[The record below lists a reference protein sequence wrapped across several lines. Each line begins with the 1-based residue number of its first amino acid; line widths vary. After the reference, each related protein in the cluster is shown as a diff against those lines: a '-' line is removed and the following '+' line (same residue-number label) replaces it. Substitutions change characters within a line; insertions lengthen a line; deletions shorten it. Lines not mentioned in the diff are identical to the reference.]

1 MLDDD
6 DDDNFGDFN
15 FGSNH
20 PDPINNRTSS
30 TTIDDDDW
38 GDFVDHSSQIGDHFD
53 LSRPQPSPNSN
64 LSDTS
69 PAIQWAKPQ
78 GAIPL
83 SIFGEEEEKE
93 EMGSDVVGSSV
104 GFGEIS
110 FVGKESGSAK
120 KGGSLGVGVGI
131 DDLISNLYGP
141 NHQIK
146 AGSPLKS
153 SMAFDPLNFN
163 NSLDLKSIDSNFNV
177 NGVHS
182 YGSQTNFDGDALNFE
197 ANGVMSNG
205 FQSELKNVGESIE
218 EDDEEVDDFDGWEF
232 KAAESVTPTGDYQ
245 NSKVD
250 RSIQEGFD
258 GVGKAFESTINGHN
272 HGDSVVQSNGAVN
285 NIDER
290 DFGFSLDAIP
300 VAQNGVLP
308 NSHNKNGQNDLDNGL
323 NPSPIERDV
332 NDVGHVWDF
341 KDTFSDAPD
350 YKLEESESAIFTPNG
365 VEVLVLNGSVDVSL
379 FASDGISHKSGEQQ
393 NFDSSFNLNWGK
405 EDGKSFNGNQG
416 DNFHAT
422 GKDLNTSLVNEN
434 DDFNENIWDFKSA
447 LSDSGS
453 NNKVERVEFATGF
466 EAPAF
471 GFSNG
476 IQKNSELL
484 SSHHKALPLSIFGD
498 EELETTDDFSM
509 NQDASTFVSVTREG
523 LDNKNPGPT
532 VSINDLI
539 SSLYSQAENNG
550 SIKSSPEENE
560 NGIISS
566 PRMSHSDFGND
577 DDDDSWEFKDASPD
591 VNILD
596 QTYATTLGDVPRR
609 SSTKLK
615 FDCYV
620 DFYHKLNLVLNH
632 VVHGLLEN
640 LKKAQSNACLSGEEA
655 EVRTI
660 CEEIQIFSA
669 ELSQENIAADS
680 FSSDIFLPENNTFSE
695 LLEMLRDPRFQILDE
710 EFQLSERL
718 LLAENDLRS
727 AVELLKHVVS
737 TLKILKLGSVEEQS
751 NYVSIWNEIIFICF
765 QELKHGALI
774 WKESIQRNVGS
785 YILSEP
791 QGKQY
796 ICALGEIY
804 RVAQVLRASFVLYK
818 PWVLLGQV
826 DPSGLISL
834 VNECSN
840 IWLSS
845 GLVGALCKIDGPI
858 DCKALLDSINAI
870 DNLDEWGL
878 RKHVLFRQQPICNLS
893 LLSAESIPGMDLV
906 VWNGENYFLK
916 LANLW
921 ANLIGRDPP
930 IIQHSSNR

>member
-1 MLDDD
+1 MVDDD
-6 DDDNFGDFN
+6 DDDNFGHFN
-15 FGSNH
+15 FVANH

-38 GDFVDHSSQIGDHFD
+38 GDFVDHSSQIGDPFD

-93 EMGSDVVGSSV
+93 EMGSGVVGSSV

-146 AGSPLKS
+146 AASSLKS
-153 SMAFDPLNFN
+153 NMEFDPLNFN
-163 NSLDLKSIDSNFNV
+163 NSLDLKSVGSNLNI

-205 FQSELKNVGESIE
+205 FHSELTNVGESIE
-218 EDDEEVDDFDGWEF
+218 DDGEEVDDFDGWEF
-232 KAAESVTPTGDYQ
+232 KAAESVTPTGDDR
-245 NSKVD
+245 NSKVV
-250 RSIQEGFD
+250 RPIQDGFD
-258 GVGKAFESTINGHN
+258 GVAQAFESTINGHS

-285 NIDER
+285 NIDEW
-290 DFGFSLDAIP
+290 DFGFSLDASP
-300 VAQNGVLP
+300 VAQNGILP
-308 NSHNKNGQNDLDNGL
+308 NSHNKNSQNDLDNVL
-323 NPSPIERDV
+323 SPSPIERDA
-332 NDVGHVWDF
+332 NGVGHVWDF
-341 KDTFSDAPD
+341 KDAFSDAPD
-350 YKLEESESAIFTPNG
+350 YKLEESKPAIVPPNG
-365 VEVLVLNGSVDVSL
+365 IEVLVLNGSVDVSL

-405 EDGKSFNGNQG
+405 EDRNFLNGNLD

-453 NNKVERVEFATGF
+453 NNKAEPVEFATGF

-471 GFSNG
+471 GFSSG
-476 IQKNSELL
+476 IQRNSELL
-484 SSHHKALPLSIFGD
+484 SSHQKALPLSIFGD

-509 NQDASTFVSVTREG
+509 KQGASTFVSVAHEG
-523 LDNKNPGPT
+523 LDSKNPGST

-550 SIKSSPEENE
+550 SIKSFPEENE
-560 NGIISS
+560 NGIIPS

-596 QTYATTLGDVPRR
+596 QTYTTTLGGVPQL
-609 SSTKLK
+609 SSTKLQ
-615 FDCYV
+615 FDCYM

-632 VVHGLLEN
+632 VVHDLLEN
-640 LKKAQSNACLSGEEA
+640 LKKARSNEFLSGEEA
-655 EVRTI
+655 DVRTI

-680 FSSDIFLPENNTFSE
+680 DLFLPENNTFRE

-737 TLKILKLGSVEEQS
+737 TLTILKLVSVEEQS
-751 NYVSIWNEIIFICF
+751 NYVSIWNEMMFICF

-774 WKESIQRNVGS
+774 WKESIQRNVES

-804 RVAQVLRASFVLYK
+804 RVVQVLRASFVLYK
-818 PWVLLGQV
+818 PWILLGQV
-826 DPSGLISL
+826 DPNNLISL
-834 VNECSN
+834 ANECSN

-845 GLVGALCKIDGPI
+845 GLVVALCKIDGPI

-878 RKHVLFRQQPICNLS
+878 RKHVLLGQQPTCNLS

-930 IIQHSSNR
+930 IIQYLINR